1 MRSHAS
7 VLKPKV
13 IGPVWNKGIQN
24 RGIEK
29 KTQEQGRLRSEKS
42 QDSETQEWKV

>member
-13 IGPVWNKGIQN
+13 IGPVWIKGIQN
-24 RGIEK
+24 RGIG
-29 KTQEQGRLRSEKS
+29 KTQEQGRLRSEKP
-42 QDSETQEWKV
+42 QDSEMQEWKV